1 MRTTKNIT
9 ITDNGNNYNYVL
21 TKMSALSLQKWTA
34 RAFAVL
40 IETGILEQ
48 EAVSND
54 FLTNL
59 KTVFSKFNGDTLSCL
74 GRVNCDKLDALVL
87 DLIGKTAERVV
98 GASKIKVTETDLE
111 STLENLSS
119 LLELEKEC
127 LFINFPMFAAVKP
140 LDFQPSDQTEK
151 PTTKQRTLIRPSR
164 S

>member
-1 MRTTKNIT
+1 MRTSKNIT
-9 ITDNGNNYNYVL
+9 ITDNGNTYNYVL
-21 TKMSALSLQKWTA
+21 TKMSALNLQKWAA

-48 EAVSND
+48 EAASKD

-59 KTVFSKFNGDTLSCL
+59 KTVFSKFSGDTLSCL
-74 GRVNCDKLDALVL
+74 GRVNCDKLDALLL
-87 DLIGKTAERVV
+87 DLIFKTAERVV
-98 GASKIKVTETDLE
+98 GASKIKVTETDLD

-127 LFINFPMFAAVKP
+127 LFINFPMFADVKP
-140 LDFQPSDQTEK
+140 SDFQPSDQTEK
-151 PTTKQRTLIRPSR
+151 TTAKQRTLIRPSR

>member
-74 GRVNCDKLDALVL
+74 GRVNCDKLDALLL

-151 PTTKQRTLIRPSR
+151 HTTKQRTLIRPSR

>member
-1 MRTTKNIT
+1 MRTTKNVT
-9 ITDNGNNYNYVL
+9 VTDNGNNYNYVL

-74 GRVNCDKLDALVL
+74 GRVNCDKLDALLL

-151 PTTKQRTLIRPSR
+151 HTTKQRTLIRPSR

>member
-1 MRTTKNIT
+1 MRTTKNVT

-21 TKMSALSLQKWTA
+21 TKMSALNLQKWTA

-74 GRVNCDKLDALVL
+74 GRVNCDKLDALLL

-127 LFINFPMFAAVKP
+127 LFINFPMFANVEP
-140 LDFQPSDQTEK
+140 SDFQPSDQTEK

>member
-74 GRVNCDKLDALVL
+74 GRVNCDKLDALLL

-111 STLENLSS
+111 STLEDLSS

-140 LDFQPSDQTEK
+140 LDFQPSDQTAK
-151 PTTKQRTLIRPSR
+151 PTIKQRTLIRPSR

>member
-1 MRTTKNIT
+1 MRTTKNVT

-59 KTVFSKFNGDTLSCL
+59 KTVFENFNGSTLSCL
-74 GRVNCDKLDALVL
+74 GKVNCDRLDSLIL
-87 DLIGKTAERVV
+87 DLVGKTAERVV

-140 LDFQPSDQTEK
+140 SDFPPSDQTEK
-151 PTTKQRTLIRPSR
+151 PTIKQRTLIRPSR

>member
-1 MRTTKNIT
+1 MRTTKNVT

-74 GRVNCDKLDALVL
+74 GRINCDKLDALLL

>member
-1 MRTTKNIT
+1 MRTTKNVT

-151 PTTKQRTLIRPSR
+151 HTTKQRTLIRPSR

>member
-74 GRVNCDKLDALVL
+74 GRVNCDKLDALLL

>member
-74 GRVNCDKLDALVL
+74 GRVNCDKLDALLL

-127 LFINFPMFAAVKP
+127 LFINFPMFATVI
-140 LDFQPSDQTEK
+140 PSDSQQLDQTEK
-151 PTTKQRTLIRPSR
+151 PITKQRTLIRPSR

>member
-1 MRTTKNIT
+1 MRTTKNVT

-59 KTVFSKFNGDTLSCL
+59 KTVFENFNGSTLSCL
-74 GRVNCDKLDALVL
+74 GKVNCDRLDSLIL
-87 DLIGKTAERVV
+87 DLVGKTAERVV

-127 LFINFPMFAAVKP
+127 LFINFPMFATAG
-140 LDFQPSDQTEK
+140 LSDSQPSDQTEK

>member
-1 MRTTKNIT
+1 MRTTKNVT

-74 GRVNCDKLDALVL
+74 GRVNCDKLDALLL
-87 DLIGKTAERVV
+87 DLMGKTAERVV

-127 LFINFPMFAAVKP
+127 LFINFPMFATAG
-140 LDFQPSDQTEK
+140 LSDSQPSDQMEK

>member
-74 GRVNCDKLDALVL
+74 GRVNCDKLDALLL

-127 LFINFPMFAAVKP
+127 LFINFPMFATVSP
-140 LDFQPSDQTEK
+140 SDFQPSDQTEK

>member
-1 MRTTKNIT
+1 MRTTKNVT

-74 GRVNCDKLDALVL
+74 GRINCDKLDALLL

-127 LFINFPMFAAVKP
+127 LFINFPMFATVSP
-140 LDFQPSDQTEK
+140 SDFQPSDQTEK
-151 PTTKQRTLIRPSR
+151 HTTKQRTLIRPSR

>member
-21 TKMSALSLQKWTA
+21 TKMSALNLQKWTA

-98 GASKIKVTETDLE
+98 GASKINVTETDLN

-127 LFINFPMFAAVKP
+127 LFINFPMFADVKP
-140 LDFQPSDQTEK
+140 SYFQPSDQTEK

>member
-1 MRTTKNIT
+1 MRTTKKIT
-9 ITDNGNNYNYVL
+9 ITDNGHNYDYLL
-21 TKMSALSLQKWTA
+21 TKMSALSLQKWSE
-34 RAFAVL
+34 RAFSVL

-59 KTVFSKFNGDTLSCL
+59 KTVFENFNGSTLNCL
-74 GRVNCDKLDALVL
+74 GKVNCDRLDSLIL
-87 DLIGKTAERVV
+87 DLVGKTAERVV
-98 GASKIKVTETDLE
+98 GASKIKVTETDLD

-127 LFINFPMFAAVKP
+127 LFINFPMFASAG
-140 LDFQPSDQTEK
+140 LSDSQQLDQTEK
-151 PTTKQRTLIRPSR
+151 PITKQRTLIRPSR

>member
-1 MRTTKNIT
+1 MRTTKKIT
-9 ITDNGNNYNYVL
+9 ITDNCNNYDYFL
-21 TKMSALSLQKWTA
+21 TKMSALSLQKWSE
-34 RAFAVL
+34 RAFSVL

-59 KTVFSKFNGDTLSCL
+59 KTVFENFNGSTLNCL
-74 GRVNCDKLDALVL
+74 SKVNCDRLDSLIL
-87 DLIGKTAERVV
+87 DLVGKTAERVV
-98 GASKIKVTETDLE
+98 GANKIKVTETDLE
-111 STLENLSS
+111 ATLEDMKS

-127 LFINFPMFAAVKP
+127 LFINFPMFAAAG
-140 LDFQPSDQTEK
+140 LSDSQPSDQTEK

>member
-1 MRTTKNIT
+1 MRTSKNIT
-9 ITDNGNNYNYVL
+9 ITDNGNNYNYAL
-21 TKMSALSLQKWTA
+21 TKMSALNLQKWTA
-34 RAFAVL
+34 RGFAVL

-48 EAVSND
+48 EAASGD

-59 KTVFSKFNGDTLSCL
+59 KTVFSKFSGDTLSCL
-74 GRVNCDKLDALVL
+74 GRVNCDKLDALLL

-98 GASKIKVTETDLE
+98 GASRIKVTEIDLD

-127 LFINFPMFAAVKP
+127 LFINFPMFADVKP
-140 LDFQPSDQTEK
+140 SGFQPSGKMEK
-151 PTTKQRTLIRPSR
+151 TTVKQRTLIRPSR

>member
-74 GRVNCDKLDALVL
+74 GRVNCDKLDALLL

-98 GASKIKVTETDLE
+98 GASKINVTETDLN

-119 LLELEKEC
+119 LFELEKEC
-127 LFINFPMFAAVKP
+127 LFINFPMFADVIPSDSQP
-140 LDFQPSDQTEK
+140 LDQTEK
-151 PTTKQRTLIRPSR
+151 PITKQRTLIRPSR

>member
-1 MRTTKNIT
+1 MRTTKNVT

-74 GRVNCDKLDALVL
+74 GRVNCDKLDALLL

-140 LDFQPSDQTEK
+140 LDFQPSDQKEK
-151 PTTKQRTLIRPSR
+151 PTIKQRTLIRPSR

>member
-59 KTVFSKFNGDTLSCL
+59 KTVFSK
-74 GRVNCDKLDALVL
+74 LVY
-87 DLIGKTAERVV
+87 I
-98 GASKIKVTETDLE
+98 IK
-111 STLENLSS
+111 
-119 LLELEKEC
+119 
-127 LFINFPMFAAVKP
+127 FA
-140 LDFQPSDQTEK
+140 
-151 PTTKQRTLIRPSR
+151 
-164 S
+164 

>member
-1 MRTTKNIT
+1 MRTTKNVT

-74 GRVNCDKLDALVL
+74 GRVNCDKLDALLL

-127 LFINFPMFAAVKP
+127 LFINFPMFATAG
-140 LDFQPSDQTEK
+140 LSDSQPSDQMEK
-151 PTTKQRTLIRPSR
+151 PITKQRTLIRPSR

>member
-1 MRTTKNIT
+1 MRTTKKIT
-9 ITDNGNNYNYVL
+9 ITDNGHNYDYLL
-21 TKMSALSLQKWTA
+21 TKMSALSLQKWSE
-34 RAFAVL
+34 RAFSVL

-48 EAVSND
+48 EAASND

-59 KTVFSKFNGDTLSCL
+59 KTIFSKFSGDTLSCL

-87 DLIGKTAERVV
+87 ELIGKTAERVV
-98 GASKIKVTETDLE
+98 GASKIRVSETDLE
-111 STLENLSS
+111 ATLEDLKS

-127 LFINFPMFAAVKP
+127 LFINFPMFATAG
-140 LDFQPSDQTEK
+140 LSDSQPSDPTEK

>member
-59 KTVFSKFNGDTLSCL
+59 KTVFSKFDGDTLSCL
-74 GRVNCDKLDALVL
+74 GRVNCDKLDALLL

-140 LDFQPSDQTEK
+140 LDFQPSDQMEK
-151 PTTKQRTLIRPSR
+151 HTTKQRTLIRPSR

>member
-1 MRTTKNIT
+1 MRTTKNVT

-74 GRVNCDKLDALVL
+74 GRINCDKLDALLL

-151 PTTKQRTLIRPSR
+151 PTIKQRTLIRPSR

>member
-1 MRTTKNIT
+1 MRTTKNVT

-74 GRVNCDKLDALVL
+74 GRVNCDKLDALLL

-98 GASKIKVTETDLE
+98 GASKIKVTEVDLE

-127 LFINFPMFAAVKP
+127 LFINFPMFANVKP
-140 LDFQPSDQTEK
+140 SDFQPSDQTED
-151 PTTKQRTLIRPSR
+151 TTTRQRTLIRPSR

>member
-9 ITDNGNNYNYVL
+9 ITDNGSNYNYVL

-74 GRVNCDKLDALVL
+74 GRVNCDKLDALLL

>member
-59 KTVFSKFNGDTLSCL
+59 KTVFENFNGSTLSCL
-74 GRVNCDKLDALVL
+74 GRVNCDKLDALLL

-140 LDFQPSDQTEK
+140 SDFQPSGQTEK
-151 PTTKQRTLIRPSR
+151 PITKQRTLIRPSR

>member
-1 MRTTKNIT
+1 MRTTKNVT

-74 GRVNCDKLDALVL
+74 GRINCDKLDALLL

-140 LDFQPSDQTEK
+140 LDFQPSDQTAK

>member
-74 GRVNCDKLDALVL
+74 GRVNCDKLDALLL

-127 LFINFPMFAAVKP
+127 LFINFPMFATAG
-140 LDFQPSDQTEK
+140 LSDSQPSDQMEK
-151 PTTKQRTLIRPSR
+151 PITKQRTLIRPSR

>member
-74 GRVNCDKLDALVL
+74 GRVNCDKLDALLL

-127 LFINFPMFAAVKP
+127 LFINFPMFADVKSS
-140 LDFQPSDQTEK
+140 DFQPSDQTEK
-151 PTTKQRTLIRPSR
+151 PITKQRTLIRPSR

>member
-1 MRTTKNIT
+1 MRTTKNVT

-74 GRVNCDKLDALVL
+74 GRVNCDKLDALLL

-151 PTTKQRTLIRPSR
+151 PTIKQRTLIRPSR

>member
-74 GRVNCDKLDALVL
+74 GRVNCDKLDALLL

-127 LFINFPMFAAVKP
+127 LFINFPMFANVEP
-140 LDFQPSDQTEK
+140 SDFQSSDQTEK

>member
-1 MRTTKNIT
+1 MRTTKNVT

-40 IETGILEQ
+40 VETGILEQ

-127 LFINFPMFAAVKP
+127 LFINFPMFATAG
-140 LDFQPSDQTEK
+140 LSDSHPSDQMEK

>member
-74 GRVNCDKLDALVL
+74 GRVNCDKLDALLL

-127 LFINFPMFAAVKP
+127 LFINFPMFATAG
-140 LDFQPSDQTEK
+140 LSDSHSSDQMEN